1 MNLKKCCKSSRRLQT
16 KCSKKKKPRR
26 PFRRVTVITLTR
38 AGRVWLI
45 MQLCLKER
53 KIREPEQWS
62 MTGLKLG
69 SPYLYQ
75 VLQFTPTYQFK
86 FFQWPKTVQSP
97 SSQRLVIRK
106 LRAKTNLSCRTDVKP
121 WSFSITLCCCFLFG
135 WDTLAFGV
143 GVYNLR
149 RFLRKDRVHVYFRF
163 CTDTILCHSTRTTKH
178 FH

>member
-1 MNLKKCCKSSRRLQT
+1 MLQELQKT
-16 KCSKKKKPRR
+16 PNKMFQKKKKPRR
-26 PFRRVTVITLTR
+26 PFRRVTVITLTQ

-69 SPYLYQ
+69 TPYLYQ

-86 FFQWPKTVQSP
+86 CEFFQWPKTVQSP

-121 WSFSITLCCCFLFG
+121 WSFSITLCCCFLVG
-135 WDTLAFGV
+135 TLWHLASVF
-143 GVYNLR
+143 
-149 RFLRKDRVHVYFRF
+149 
-163 CTDTILCHSTRTTKH
+163 TTWGGFSVKTV
-178 FH
+178 FMFTSVFA